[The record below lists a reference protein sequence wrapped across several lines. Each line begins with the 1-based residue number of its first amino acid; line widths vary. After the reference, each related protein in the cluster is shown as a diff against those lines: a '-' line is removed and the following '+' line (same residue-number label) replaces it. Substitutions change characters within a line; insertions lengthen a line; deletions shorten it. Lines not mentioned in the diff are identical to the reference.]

1 MRGSTLLIPLLLTA
15 LLLLGAAACTSDDA
29 EPTATATSDASTP
42 STLAPIESLHEA
54 EFGAPELVG
63 PLIDAAGGGE
73 VTAERVH
80 FADLVGED
88 GVDEAFVIVE
98 SGGTLGDLG
107 VGVYVLEGDRAML
120 KQFIQTA
127 GRVEFRLDLVVTLEG
142 VWAAADPQCC
152 PAELLERSYQW
163 DGRQFAV
170 ITEQVVP
177 NPSQ

>member
-1 MRGSTLLIPLLLTA
+1 MRGSTLLNPFLLTA
-15 LLLLGAAACTSDDA
+15 SLLLGAGACTGDDA
-29 EPTATATSDASTP
+29 EPTVTPTSDASTP

-54 EFGAPELVG
+54 NFGAPELVG
-63 PLIDAAGGGE
+63 PLIDIAGGGE
-73 VTAERVH
+73 VTVERVH

-98 SGGTLGDLG
+98 SGGTLGDVG
-107 VGVYVLEGDRAML
+107 VGVYVLEGGQAVMT
-120 KQFIQTA
+120 QFIQTA

-142 VWAAADPQCC
+142 IWADDDAQCC
-152 PAELLERSYQW
+152 PSELLERLYQW
-163 DGRQFAV
+163 DGRQFGV

>member
-1 MRGSTLLIPLLLTA
+1 MRSFTLLIPLLLTA
-15 LLLLGAAACTSDDA
+15 LLLLGTAACTDDDS
-29 EPTATATSDASTP
+29 ESPLTPTSDTSTP

-54 EFGAPELVG
+54 DFGAPELVG
-63 PLIDAAGGGE
+63 PLIDVAGGGE
-73 VTAERVH
+73 VTASRVH

-88 GVDEAFVIVE
+88 GVEEAFVIVE
-98 SGGTLGDLG
+98 SGGTLGDVG
-107 VGVYVLEGDRAML
+107 VGVYVLQSRQAVM

-142 VWAAADPQCC
+142 IWGNDDAQCC
-152 PAELLERSYQW
+152 PSELLERSYQW

>member
-88 GVDEAFVIVE
+88 GVDEAFAIVE
-98 SGGTLGDLG
+98 SGGTLGDVG
-107 VGVYVLEGDRAML
+107 VGVYVLEGGQAVM

-142 VWAAADPQCC
+142 VWADDDAQCC
-152 PAELLERSYQW
+152 PSELLERSYQW

>member
-1 MRGSTLLIPLLLTA
+1 MHGFRLLSAVVLSA
-15 LLLLGAAACTSDDA
+15 LLLSGAACTGDDA
-29 EPTATATSDASTP
+29 EPPASPTSDVSTP
-42 STLAPIESLHEA
+42 STLTPIESLQEA
-54 EFGAPELVG
+54 DFGAPELVG

-98 SGGTLGDLG
+98 SGGTLGDVG
-107 VGVYVLEGDRAML
+107 VGIYVLEDGQAVL
-120 KQFIQTA
+120 QQFIQTA

-142 VWAAADPQCC
+142 IWAAEDAQCC
-152 PAELLERSYQW
+152 PSELLERSYQW
-163 DGRQFAV
+163 DGQEFAV